1 MAQFMKCLW
10 LVCMAAVLPVSMN
23 ANASPQRIACNN
35 FAELSVAVF
44 QIRQDGNEVES
55 VLEYANNNLKSEY
68 PDHIFTLVTE
78 MIKAAYKRPLISE
91 SELIPVGTAIII
103 VAAKKYAFVSVLKP
117 TVYM

>member
-44 QIRQDGNEVES
+44 QIRQDGNEVEN
-55 VLEYANNNLKSEY
+55 VLEYANNNLKSAY

-78 MIKAAYKRPLISE
+78 MIKAAYKRPLISD
-91 SELIPVGTAIII
+91 SELQLEAINFASEQKG
-103 VAAKKYAFVSVLKP
+103 VCNESYAQIDKN
-117 TVYM
+117 